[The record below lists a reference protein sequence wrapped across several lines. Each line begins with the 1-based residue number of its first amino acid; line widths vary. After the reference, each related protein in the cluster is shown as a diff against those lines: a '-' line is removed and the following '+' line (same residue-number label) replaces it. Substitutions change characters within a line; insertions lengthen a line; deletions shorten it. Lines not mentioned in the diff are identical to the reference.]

1 MCESLIA
8 APNST
13 LDNQAWLYQE
23 WARPLLGAQGSCNL
37 NIIVCSLHMLCSPM
51 PCTKGLPNQAKLA
64 CFRWLQALPFNL
76 IVLNSATLAPGFHHC
91 SLSWSPTRAMLLQ
104 VLVNMLDFGMQPQAA
119 LDAPRF
125 YIEGVDTVLGPQ
137 CVSEST

>member
-1 MCESLIA
+1 
-8 APNST
+8 
-13 LDNQAWLYQE
+13 
-23 WARPLLGAQGSCNL
+23 
-37 NIIVCSLHMLCSPM
+37 
-51 PCTKGLPNQAKLA
+51 
-64 CFRWLQALPFNL
+64 
-76 IVLNSATLAPGFHHC
+76 
-91 SLSWSPTRAMLLQ
+91 MLLQ

>member
-1 MCESLIA
+1 MPPA
-8 APNST
+8 
-13 LDNQAWLYQE
+13 
-23 WARPLLGAQGSCNL
+23 
-37 NIIVCSLHMLCSPM
+37 LHDWTDFQQS
-51 PCTKGLPNQAKLA
+51 
-64 CFRWLQALPFNL
+64 
-76 IVLNSATLAPGFHHC
+76 
-91 SLSWSPTRAMLLQ
+91 SLSWVLSRAMRLQ